1 MRTNKKLSKSS
12 LVLVR
17 HGQSE
22 WNKQDKFTGWVDVP
36 LSFEGKKE
44 AKVAGEK
51 IKKLDISFDYLFC
64 SILKRSIQ
72 TYQEIDKVCH
82 FNNKLIKDWR
92 LNERHY
98 GNLQGLNKQ
107 EMRNLH
113 GDEQVLKWRRSY
125 NVKPPKINLESHKKL
140 INQECYKKVNINPFP
155 KNESLKDTVLRLEP
169 FITKKL
175 FPIIKSNK
183 NIFIS
188 AHGNSIRAMLKYI
201 ENISNEDIIK
211 IEIPTGEPMLLKFND
226 INLESKKYI

>member
-1 MRTNKKLSKSS
+1 MNKSKLI
-12 LVLVR
+12 LVR

-36 LSFEGKKE
+36 LSSEGKKE
-44 AKVAGEK
+44 AKVAGEE
-51 IKKLDISFDYLFC
+51 IKKLDINFDYSFS

-72 TYQEIDKVCH
+72 TYEEINKVCH
-82 FNNKLIKDWR
+82 INNELIQDWR

-113 GDEQVLKWRRSY
+113 GDEQVLLWRRSY
-125 NVKPPKINLESHKKL
+125 DVKPPKINLESHNKL
-140 INQECYKKVNINPFP
+140 INQECFKKVNIDPFP
-155 KNESLKDTVLRLEP
+155 KNESLKDTVFRLKP
-169 FITKKL
+169 FISNKL
-175 FPIIKSNK
+175 FPIIKSRK

-201 ENISNEDIIK
+201 ENISDEDIIK
-211 IEIPTGEPMLLKFND
+211 IEIPTGKPMLLEFND
-226 INLESKKYI
+226 NKLESKKYI

>member
-1 MRTNKKLSKSS
+1 MNKSKLI
-12 LVLVR
+12 LVR

-44 AKVAGEK
+44 AKVAGEE
-51 IKKLDISFDYLFC
+51 IKKLNINFDYSFS

-72 TYQEIDKVCH
+72 TYEEINKVCH
-82 FNNKLIKDWR
+82 INNELIQDWR

-113 GDEQVLKWRRSY
+113 GDEQVLLWRRSY
-125 NVKPPKINLESHKKL
+125 DVKPPKINLESHNKL
-140 INQECYKKVNINPFP
+140 INQECFKKVNIDPFP
-155 KNESLKDTVLRLEP
+155 KNESLKDTVFRLKP
-169 FITKKL
+169 FISNKL
-175 FPIIKSNK
+175 FPIIKSRK

-201 ENISNEDIIK
+201 ENISDEDIIK
-211 IEIPTGEPMLLKFND
+211 IEIPTGKPMLLEFNY
-226 INLESKKYI
+226 NKLESKKYI

>member
-1 MRTNKKLSKSS
+1 MNKSKLII
-12 LVLVR
+12 VR

-36 LSFEGKKE
+36 LSSEGKKE
-44 AKVAGEK
+44 AKVAGEE
-51 IKKLDISFDYLFC
+51 IKKLDINFDYSFS

-72 TYQEIDKVCH
+72 TYEEINKVCH
-82 FNNKLIKDWR
+82 INNELIQDWR

-113 GDEQVLKWRRSY
+113 GDEQVLLWRRSY
-125 NVKPPKINLESHKKL
+125 DVKPPKINLESHNKL
-140 INQECYKKVNINPFP
+140 INQECFKKVNIDPFP
-155 KNESLKDTVLRLEP
+155 KNESLKDTVFRLKP
-169 FITKKL
+169 FISNKL
-175 FPIIKSNK
+175 FPILKLRK

-201 ENISNEDIIK
+201 ENISDEDIIK
-211 IEIPTGEPMLLKFND
+211 IEIPTGKPMLLEFNY
-226 INLESKKYI
+226 NKLESKKYI

>member
-1 MRTNKKLSKSS
+1 MNKSKLI
-12 LVLVR
+12 LVR

-36 LSFEGKKE
+36 LSSEGKKE
-44 AKVAGEK
+44 AKVAGEE
-51 IKKLDISFDYLFC
+51 IKKLDINFDYSFS

-72 TYQEIDKVCH
+72 TYEEINKVCH
-82 FNNKLIKDWR
+82 INNELIQDWR

-113 GDEQVLKWRRSY
+113 GDEQVLLWRRSY
-125 NVKPPKINLESHKKL
+125 DVKPPKINLESHNKL
-140 INQECYKKVNINPFP
+140 INQECFKKVNINPFP
-155 KNESLKDTVLRLEP
+155 KNESLKDTVFRLKL
-169 FITKKL
+169 FTRNKL
-175 FPIIKSNK
+175 FPIIKSRK

-201 ENISNEDIIK
+201 ENISDEDIIK
-211 IEIPTGEPMLLKFND
+211 IEIPTGKPMLLEFND
-226 INLESKKYI
+226 NKLESKKYI

>member
-1 MRTNKKLSKSS
+1 MNKSKLII
-12 LVLVR
+12 VR

-36 LSFEGKKE
+36 LSSEGKKE
-44 AKVAGEK
+44 AKVAGEE
-51 IKKLDISFDYLFC
+51 IKKLDINFDYSFS

-72 TYQEIDKVCH
+72 TYEEINKVCH
-82 FNNKLIKDWR
+82 INNELIQDWR

-113 GDEQVLKWRRSY
+113 GDEQVLLWRRSY
-125 NVKPPKINLESHKKL
+125 DVKPPKINLESHNKL
-140 INQECYKKVNINPFP
+140 INQECFKKVNINPFP
-155 KNESLKDTVLRLEP
+155 KNESLKDTVFRLKP
-169 FITKKL
+169 FISNKL
-175 FPIIKSNK
+175 FPIIKSRK

-201 ENISNEDIIK
+201 ENISDEDIIK
-211 IEIPTGEPMLLKFND
+211 IEIPTGKPMLLEFND
-226 INLESKKYI
+226 NKLESKKYI

>member
-1 MRTNKKLSKSS
+1 MNKSKLI
-12 LVLVR
+12 LVR

-36 LSFEGKKE
+36 LSSEGKKE
-44 AKVAGEK
+44 AKVAGEE
-51 IKKLDISFDYLFC
+51 IKKLDINFDYSFS

-72 TYQEIDKVCH
+72 TYEEINKVCH
-82 FNNKLIKDWR
+82 INNELIQDWR

-113 GDEQVLKWRRSY
+113 GDEQVLLWRRSY
-125 NVKPPKINLESHKKL
+125 DVKPPKINLESHNKL
-140 INQECYKKVNINPFP
+140 INQECFKKVNINPFP
-155 KNESLKDTVLRLEP
+155 KNESLKDTVFRLKP
-169 FITKKL
+169 FISNKL
-175 FPIIKSNK
+175 FPIIKSRK

-201 ENISNEDIIK
+201 ENISDEDIIK
-211 IEIPTGEPMLLKFND
+211 IEIPTGKPMLLEFND
-226 INLESKKYI
+226 NKLESKKYI

>member
-1 MRTNKKLSKSS
+1 MNKSKLI
-12 LVLVR
+12 LVR

-36 LSFEGKKE
+36 LSSEGKKE
-44 AKVAGEK
+44 AKVAGEE
-51 IKKLDISFDYLFC
+51 IKKLDINFDYSFS

-72 TYQEIDKVCH
+72 TYEEINKVCH
-82 FNNKLIKDWR
+82 INNELIQDWR

-113 GDEQVLKWRRSY
+113 GDEQVLLWRRSY
-125 NVKPPKINLESHKKL
+125 DVKPPKINLESHNKL
-140 INQECYKKVNINPFP
+140 INQECFKKVNINPFP
-155 KNESLKDTVLRLEP
+155 KNESLKDTVFRLKP
-169 FITKKL
+169 FISNKL
-175 FPIIKSNK
+175 FPIIKSRK

-201 ENISNEDIIK
+201 ENISDEDIIK
-211 IEIPTGEPMLLKFND
+211 IEIPTGKPMLLEFNY
-226 INLESKKYI
+226 NKLESKKYI

>member
-1 MRTNKKLSKSS
+1 MNKSKLI
-12 LVLVR
+12 LVR

-36 LSFEGKKE
+36 LSSEGKKE
-44 AKVAGEK
+44 AKVAGEE
-51 IKKLDISFDYLFC
+51 IKKLDINFDYSFS

-72 TYQEIDKVCH
+72 TYEEINKVCH
-82 FNNKLIKDWR
+82 INNELIQDWR

-113 GDEQVLKWRRSY
+113 GDEQVLLWRRSY
-125 NVKPPKINLESHKKL
+125 DEKPPKINLESHNKL
-140 INQECYKKVNINPFP
+140 INQECFKKVNINPFP
-155 KNESLKDTVLRLEP
+155 KNESLKDTVFRLKP
-169 FITKKL
+169 FISNKL
-175 FPIIKSNK
+175 FPIIKSRK

-201 ENISNEDIIK
+201 ENISDEDIIK
-211 IEIPTGEPMLLKFND
+211 IEIPTGKPMLLEFND
-226 INLESKKYI
+226 NKLESKKYI

>member
-1 MRTNKKLSKSS
+1 MNKSKLI
-12 LVLVR
+12 LVR

-36 LSFEGKKE
+36 LSSEGKKE
-44 AKVAGEK
+44 AKVAGEE
-51 IKKLDISFDYLFC
+51 IKKLDINFDYSFS

-72 TYQEIDKVCH
+72 TYEEINKVCH
-82 FNNKLIKDWR
+82 INNELIQDWR

-113 GDEQVLKWRRSY
+113 GDEQVLLWRRSY
-125 NVKPPKINLESHKKL
+125 DVKPPKINLESHNKL
-140 INQECYKKVNINPFP
+140 INQECFKKVNIDPFP
-155 KNESLKDTVLRLEP
+155 KNESLKDTVFRLKP
-169 FITKKL
+169 FISNKL
-175 FPIIKSNK
+175 FPIIKSRK

-201 ENISNEDIIK
+201 ENISDEDIIK
-211 IEIPTGEPMLLKFND
+211 IEIPTGKPMLLEFNY
-226 INLESKKYI
+226 NKLESKKYI

>member
-1 MRTNKKLSKSS
+1 MNKSKLI
-12 LVLVR
+12 LVR

-36 LSFEGKKE
+36 LSSEGKKE
-44 AKVAGEK
+44 AKVAGEE
-51 IKKLDISFDYLFC
+51 IKKLNINFDYSFS

-72 TYQEIDKVCH
+72 TYEEINKVCH
-82 FNNKLIKDWR
+82 INNELIQDWR

-113 GDEQVLKWRRSY
+113 GDEQVLLWRRSY
-125 NVKPPKINLESHKKL
+125 DVKPPKINLESHNKL
-140 INQECYKKVNINPFP
+140 INQECFKKVNINPFP
-155 KNESLKDTVLRLEP
+155 KNESLKDTVFRLKP
-169 FITKKL
+169 FISNKL
-175 FPIIKSNK
+175 FPIIKSRK

-201 ENISNEDIIK
+201 ENISDEDIIK
-211 IEIPTGEPMLLKFND
+211 IEIPTGKPMLLEFNY
-226 INLESKKYI
+226 NKLESKKYI

>member
-1 MRTNKKLSKSS
+1 MNKSKLI
-12 LVLVR
+12 LVR

-36 LSFEGKKE
+36 LSSEGKKE
-44 AKVAGEK
+44 AKVAGEE
-51 IKKLDISFDYLFC
+51 IKKLDINFDYSFS

-72 TYQEIDKVCH
+72 TYEEINKVCH
-82 FNNKLIKDWR
+82 INNELIQDWR

-113 GDEQVLKWRRSY
+113 GDEQVLLWRRSY
-125 NVKPPKINLESHKKL
+125 DVKPPKINLESHNKL
-140 INQECYKKVNINPFP
+140 INQECFKKVNINPFP
-155 KNESLKDTVLRLEP
+155 KNESLKDTVFRLKP
-169 FITKKL
+169 FISNKL
-175 FPIIKSNK
+175 FPILKLRK

-201 ENISNEDIIK
+201 ENISDEDIIK
-211 IEIPTGEPMLLKFND
+211 IEIPTGKPMLLEFND
-226 INLESKKYI
+226 NKLESKKYI